1 MLVKLENPSLL
12 AKAIEIISDLVTEAR
27 INVNEFGFSI
37 TAMDPANV
45 AMVSF
50 KLPKCAFSV
59 FEIGAA
65 PTEGHASKGEVLGV
79 NLDNLKR
86 ILKRAGSG
94 SSLILEK
101 KDNTLDIKI
110 EDRIKR
116 EFNLGL
122 IDIESEEKDIPN
134 LDYSSK
140 IEIGSGDFIAS
151 IEDCSIFSD
160 ACSFIIQD
168 KKFIIESN
176 GLNSAKSEFSRD
188 EAEINTEDDF
198 CKARYS
204 LEYLSKFSKGSK
216 LGDKTILRFANDHPL
231 RMDVKPG
238 HMEISFILAPRV
250 ETED

>member
-50 KLPKCAFSV
+50 KLPKSAFSV

-86 ILKRAGSG
+86 ILK
-94 SSLILEK
+94 

-110 EDRIKR
+110 EERIKR